1 MTPPVSVLGVLGW
14 CWVGFRKPTQI
25 QVPESVA
32 WRHCV
37 LGVLGVL
44 GLSTRTRMRST
55 STTEIEGRINP
66 YANPEKP
73 NTPNTLNTDAFNS
86 LNSLDFVC
94 VGSVLGWLNVCWVL
108 ISGEWR

>member
-25 QVPESVA
+25 QAPKSVA

-37 LGVLGVL
+37 LGVLGS
-44 GLSTRTRMRST
+44 STRTRMRST
-55 STTEIEGRINP
+55 STTEIEGRINL

-73 NTPNTLNTDAFNS
+73 NTPITLNTDASNP
-86 LNSLDFVC
+86 LNSLVFMC
-94 VGSVLGWLNVCWVL
+94 VGFVLGWLNVCWVM

>member
-25 QVPESVA
+25 QAPESVA

-37 LGVLGVL
+37 LGVLGS
-44 GLSTRTRMRST
+44 STCTRMRST
-55 STTEIEGRINP
+55 STTEIEGRINL

-73 NTPNTLNTDAFNS
+73 NTPNTLNTEASNP
-86 LNSLDFVC
+86 LNSLGFVC
-94 VGSVLGWLNVCWVL
+94 VGFVLGWLNVCRVM

>member
-25 QVPESVA
+25 QAPESVA

-37 LGVLGVL
+37 LGVLG
-44 GLSTRTRMRST
+44 SRTRTRMRST
-55 STTEIEGRINP
+55 STAKIEGRMNL

-73 NTPNTLNTDAFNS
+73 NTPNTLNTDASNP
-86 LNSLDFVC
+86 LNSLGFEC
-94 VGSVLGWLNVCWVL
+94 VGFVLGSLNMCWVL